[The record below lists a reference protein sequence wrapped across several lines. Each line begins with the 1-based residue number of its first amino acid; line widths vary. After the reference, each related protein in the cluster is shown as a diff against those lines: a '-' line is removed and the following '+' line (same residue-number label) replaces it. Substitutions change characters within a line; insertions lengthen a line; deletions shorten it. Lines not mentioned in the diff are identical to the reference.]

1 MTSAEEDHMLVEELI
16 ANGFV
21 RIEAALDPE
30 FCEHV
35 VQTTFERE
43 RWPAVPGSWPVGP
56 VHLPAAETFPLAD
69 VAPRAAD
76 ALDELVGGIGATRFS
91 DLPDN
96 LIVNFPDSSHA
107 PQTPV
112 QRAADP
118 EGWHKDGDWFRHF
131 LDSPEQGLLGIVL
144 WRDVTE
150 GQGPTCIAV
159 DSIGPMARLL
169 AAHPEGL
176 DPVELKAPVAAIL
189 AGCHDIQAVTG
200 RQGTIIFA
208 HPFLLHAASVNTS
221 ATPRVIS
228 NTSVMLRTPMCF
240 NRHSG
245 EHTAVERSV
254 LHALGADHVDFR
266 PTGERLK
273 VTSERQRRWKTARD
287 RT

>member
-1 MTSAEEDHMLVEELI
+1 MLVDELI

-21 RIEAALDPE
+21 CIEDALDPE
-30 FCEHV
+30 LCEDV
-35 VQTTFERE
+35 VRTTFERAGWSE
-43 RWPAVPGSWPVGP
+43 SPGSWPVGP
-56 VHLPAAETFPLAD
+56 VHLPATKTLTLAD

-76 ALDELVGGIGATRFS
+76 ALAELVGGTGATRFS

-96 LIVNFPDSSHA
+96 LIVNFPNSSHA

-112 QRAADP
+112 QRSTDP

-144 WRDVTE
+144 WRDVVE

-176 DPVELKAPVAAIL
+176 DPADLKAPVAEIL
-189 AGCHDIQAVTG
+189 AGCRDIRAVTG
-200 RQGTIIFA
+200 RQGTIILA
-208 HPFLLHAASVNTS
+208 HPFLVHAASVNTS

-228 NTSVMLRTPMCF
+228 NTSVMLRTPMRF
-240 NRHSG
+240 DRPDGSY
-245 EHTAVERSV
+245 TAVERSV
-254 LHALGADHVDFR
+254 LHALGVDHLDFR
-266 PTGERLK
+266 ATGDRRR
-273 VTSERQRRWKTARD
+273 VTPDRERRWNDQEAAS
-287 RT
+287 